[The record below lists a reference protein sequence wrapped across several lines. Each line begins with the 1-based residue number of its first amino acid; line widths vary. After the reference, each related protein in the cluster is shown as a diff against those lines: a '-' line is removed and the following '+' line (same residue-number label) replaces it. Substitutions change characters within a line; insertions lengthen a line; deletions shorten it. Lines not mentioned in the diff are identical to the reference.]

1 MGYFFFDIE
10 TFIDE
15 SDKASGLNPY
25 KNKSKIISIAYNY
38 YNEFK
43 MNEKFIRPPT
53 VLKEWEENEEKILKK
68 FYNFIKIKLPDDKH
82 FKFIGFNCT
91 KFDLTY
97 LLGRLE
103 LYEIDTKEEI
113 YEYLFRLPHVID
125 LGQLDQIISKNRFKE
140 IMNINQKEANNFFDI
155 PLKKGS
161 GKDVTK
167 YNLNKEYDKIL
178 EYINDEFTFETL
190 YLKLKRHMF
199 NKKNNEK

>member
-68 FYNFIKIKLPDDKH
+68 FYNNYYKCSL
-82 FKFIGFNCT
+82 
-91 KFDLTY
+91 
-97 LLGRLE
+97 
-103 LYEIDTKEEI
+103 
-113 YEYLFRLPHVID
+113 
-125 LGQLDQIISKNRFKE
+125 
-140 IMNINQKEANNFFDI
+140 IMIM
-155 PLKKGS
+155 
-161 GKDVTK
+161 
-167 YNLNKEYDKIL
+167 IL
-178 EYINDEFTFETL
+178 
-190 YLKLKRHMF
+190 
-199 NKKNNEK
+199 